1 MNWSKEKIIV
11 TGGNGFLGKEI
22 VRQLI
27 SHGAKNISVFCRS
40 DCPELREKG
49 VEIINGDI
57 RNEDDLISAFKNKTI
72 IFHCA
77 AKAGIWGTWEDFF
90 SVNALGTQ
98 NVVRAAYEN
107 SIGILVNTS
116 SPSVV
121 IPPDKGL
128 RGADESIPYPK
139 KYLAHYPK
147 TKAHAERIVSA
158 ASSDKLRTISIRP
171 HLIWG
176 PNDPHILPRIIKQAS
191 EGKLVQ
197 IGKGKNC
204 VDITFVA
211 NAAHAHILAAEALRN
226 SQKFSGRKYFVND
239 GAPVNLWD
247 WINNF
252 LKLLGMKA
260 VERKISERGA
270 FLLASLCELKHRIF
284 TPNLEPQLTRFT
296 VMQLAHDHYFDISAI
311 KQDLSYHPVISS
323 EEAIKKTLISFQS

>member
-1 MNWSKEKIIV
+1 MNWAKEKIIV

-22 VRQLI
+22 VRQLL
-27 SHGAKNISVFCRS
+27 SCGAKNVSVLCRS

-57 RNEDDLISAFKNKTI
+57 RNENDLISAFRNKTI

-90 SVNALGTQ
+90 SINALGTQ
-98 NVVRAAYEN
+98 NVVRAAYQN
-107 SIGILVNTS
+107 SVGILVNTS

-121 IPPDKGL
+121 IPPDRGL
-128 RGADESIPYPK
+128 CGADESTPYPK
-139 KYLAHYPK
+139 KYFAHYPK

-158 ASSDKLRTISIRP
+158 ATSDKLKTISIRP

-176 PNDPHILPRIIKQAS
+176 PGDPHILPRIIKKAS
-191 EGKLVQ
+191 EGKLAQ
-197 IGKGKNC
+197 IGNGKNR

-226 SQKFSGRKYFVND
+226 SQKFSGKKYFVSD

-252 LKLLGMKA
+252 LKLLGIKP
-260 VERKISERGA
+260 VEKKIPESVA
-270 FLLASLCELKHRIF
+270 FFLAGLCELKHRIF
-284 TPNLEPQLTRFT
+284 TPKLEPKLTRFT

-311 KQDLSYHPVISS
+311 KKDLTYQPIISS
-323 EEAIKKTLISFQS
+323 EEAIKKTLTSFQS